1 MRVPHFESRYVLMP
15 GIINTLVGVRH
26 AAVNLSPYGTLLGR
40 DLSLIADEVQ
50 QVSAS
55 LAVADA
61 ELH

>member
-1 MRVPHFESRYVLMP
+1 MP
-15 GIINTLVGVRH
+15 GIINTLVGVWH